1 MPYLEKLKEL
11 KESSGLRGSQIA
23 QIANISE
30 TTLSR
35 LFSGETKLQQFDTIV
50 RAVIAMGGSL
60 DEMVGIKAKG
70 EPTPIVEQAMSNYA
84 ELLKEK
90 DIRIE
95 EYRKGAE
102 RAWKMVRH
110 LIIAVVGL
118 ALAFLAVLLF
128 DIANGHFGYFRY

>member
-1 MPYLEKLKEL
+1 MPYLEKLLEMKEKCGL
-11 KESSGLRGSQIA
+11 KNSQIA
-23 QIANISE
+23 QIADVSKSSLTRI
-30 TTLSR
+30 
-35 LFSGETKLQQFDTIV
+35 FSGETQLQQFDTIV

-102 RAWKMVRH
+102 RAWRMVRH

>member
-11 KESSGLRGSQIA
+11 KEASGLRSSQIA
-23 QIANISE
+23 QLANISE

-35 LFSGETKLQQFDTIV
+35 IFSGQTQLQQFDTIV

-70 EPTPIVEQAMSNYA
+70 EPTPIVEQTMTNYA

-90 DIRIE
+90 DDRIE
-95 EYRKGAE
+95 AFKAEIAHYRKQNNRLVMAI
-102 RAWKMVRH
+102 V
-110 LIIAVVGL
+110 
-118 ALAFLAVLLF
+118 ALAAFFAAVLLF
-128 DIANGHFGYFRY
+128 DIFSGHFGYFRY